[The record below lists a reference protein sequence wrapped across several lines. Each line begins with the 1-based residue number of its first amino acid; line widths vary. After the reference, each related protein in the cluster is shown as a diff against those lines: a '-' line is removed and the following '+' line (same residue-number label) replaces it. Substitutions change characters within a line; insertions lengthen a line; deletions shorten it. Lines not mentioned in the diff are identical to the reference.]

1 MTGNGEFTLGTP
13 QEIEEQLPI
22 GHELYVDYIEKILT
36 EPDKKLIE
44 SLFK

>member
-13 QEIEEQLPI
+13 NEIREQLPL
-22 GHELYVDYIEKILT
+22 GHQLYLDYAEKILT
-36 EPDKKLIE
+36 EPDKQLIE